1 LEQPNK
7 IADMPKFV
15 KKPRP
20 AQGISTAS
28 LPDIVFILLFFFMVA
43 TRMRETDIKVKQ
55 ILPKATEMEKLE
67 KKDLLSYIYI
77 GAPDKRY
84 QKELGT
90 AARLQLNDQ
99 LAEVEDIAAFVEA
112 EKAKMLD
119 ENRAKIIMA
128 LKVDKDVNIG
138 ILTDVKMELRKANAL
153 KLTYITTKR
162 AEDEAF

>member
-1 LEQPNK
+1 
-7 IADMPKFV
+7 
-15 KKPRP
+15 
-20 AQGISTAS
+20 
-28 LPDIVFILLFFFMVA
+28 MVA

-77 GAPDKRY
+77 GAPDARY

-128 LKVDKDVNIG
+128 LKVDQDVNIG

-162 AEDEAF
+162 TEKDAF